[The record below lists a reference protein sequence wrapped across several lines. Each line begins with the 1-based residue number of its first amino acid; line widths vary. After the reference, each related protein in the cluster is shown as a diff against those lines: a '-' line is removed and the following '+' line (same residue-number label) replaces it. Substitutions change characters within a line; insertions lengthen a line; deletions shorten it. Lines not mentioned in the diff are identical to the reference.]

1 MGVRREGETKRS
13 FVPGLEIT
21 IKKQIFLER
30 PEVGILIPNNWFD
43 SCIDSFFSAWNSHYT
58 RVRFTVTVS
67 CSDELAVHS
76 CPLHG
81 RPQKFFQGGGKVDI
95 LLIFFRSLAMQR
107 KWTYTKEKMFSVTA
121 TVAYSVFPVRKLYS
135 KQMFVLASMDFLKL
149 S

>member
-1 MGVRREGETKRS
+1 MSPPWTS
-13 FVPGLEIT
+13 AEI
-21 IKKQIFLER
+21 F
-30 PEVGILIPNNWFD
+30 P
-43 SCIDSFFSAWNSHYT
+43 
-58 RVRFTVTVS
+58 
-67 CSDELAVHS
+67 
-76 CPLHG
+76 
-81 RPQKFFQGGGKVDI
+81 GGGKVDI